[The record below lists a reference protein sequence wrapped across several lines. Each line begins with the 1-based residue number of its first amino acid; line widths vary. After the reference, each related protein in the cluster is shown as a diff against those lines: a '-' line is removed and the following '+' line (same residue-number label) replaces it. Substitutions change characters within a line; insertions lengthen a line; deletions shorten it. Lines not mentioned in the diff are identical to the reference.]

1 MARGQIAAKIN
12 GNQQGRLRMLKNRAR
27 RSREGRA
34 EDHARALAAGIG
46 LAAFGLLVLLPLAG
60 DALAADDLATAQAL
74 YDQGDMRA
82 AARLARQA
90 GGPDGLTLAA
100 RATLVDALYLATEAN
115 GPKLVERAAGDARKA
130 MDLAP
135 DYEPAYLQLA
145 IALGQMAERAD
156 PIVAHINGYATEG
169 RALLK
174 RARELAP
181 DDPWPDG
188 LLGIWHLQLVRRGSA
203 VLADEFYGASE
214 DEGVE
219 LCRRAVVRA
228 PQAIA
233 LRYGCAVSML
243 DLDPEHLGR
252 EALREL
258 VAIVRL
264 PPANAAERLVQQ
276 AALGR
281 IDAFRRNESSS
292 TK

>member
-1 MARGQIAAKIN
+1 MARGQIAAKIDD
-12 GNQQGRLRMLKNRAR
+12 NQQGRLRMLKSRSRRAR
-27 RSREGRA
+27 KGRA
-34 EDHARALAAGIG
+34 EDQARARAAGVG
-46 LAAFGLLVLLPLAG
+46 LAAFGLLALLLLGG
-60 DALAADDLATAQAL
+60 DAWATDDLATAQAL
-74 YDQGDMRA
+74 YDRGDMRV

-100 RATLVDALYLATEAN
+100 RATLVDVLYLATEED
-115 GPKLVERAAGDARKA
+115 GSKLLEGAAGDARKA
-130 MDLAP
+130 IDLAP
-135 DYEPAYLQLA
+135 EYEPAYLQLA

-181 DDPWPDG
+181 GDPWPDG

-203 VLADEFYGASE
+203 VLAAEFYGASE
-214 DEGVE
+214 AEGVA
-219 LCRRAVVRA
+219 LCRRAAVRG
-228 PQAIA
+228 PKAIA

-258 VAIVRL
+258 VAITRL

-281 IDAFRRNESSS
+281 IDAFRRSGSGS